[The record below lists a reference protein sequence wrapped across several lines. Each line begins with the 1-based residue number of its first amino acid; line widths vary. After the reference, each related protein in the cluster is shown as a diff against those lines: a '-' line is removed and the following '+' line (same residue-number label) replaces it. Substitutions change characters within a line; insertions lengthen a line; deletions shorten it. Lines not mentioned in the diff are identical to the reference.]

1 MLCKLVENNDLSI
14 ICFINRSKVLSIL
27 VLKEDK

>member
-14 ICFINRSKVLSIL
+14 ICFINRSKVAFYIGF
-27 VLKEDK
+27 KGG